1 LALAELANVAYAYPP
16 LAPGLPSPVVL
27 RDVSLRVEAGEFV
40 ALMGRT
46 GAGKSTLCMC
56 LNGVVPQSTGG
67 RLTGAISVLGHDP
80 RQVPTARLAREVA
93 LVYQDAECQLIMPT
107 VEEEVAF
114 GPGNLGIDRA
124 EIAERVAWALRLVG
138 IEELCHRPPSQ
149 LSGGQMQRV
158 AIAANLAML
167 PRLLILD
174 EPFAGL
180 DPAGRRQVANAICRL
195 RAEREIAVLLATTNA
210 EIAAET
216 ADRIAILDDGCI
228 ALDSP
233 PADAFAHT
241 EIIAKT
247 GVGRPSVTEL
257 AAALNRELGTAY
269 AWTTLP
275 QARDDLERL
284 LLPGR
289 PA

>member
-1 LALAELANVAYAYPP
+1 MAIVELTNVAYAYPP
-16 LAPGLPSPVVL
+16 LAPELPRVAVL
-27 RDVSLRVEAGEFV
+27 RDVTLHIEAGEFV

-46 GAGKSTLCMC
+46 GSGKSTLCMC

-67 RLTGAISVLGHDP
+67 RLAGELSILGHDP
-80 RQVPTARLAREVA
+80 RQIPTAQLAREVA
-93 LVYQDAECQLIMPT
+93 LVYQDAESQLFMPT

-138 IEELCHRPPSQ
+138 IQDLCHRPPSQ
-149 LSGGQMQRV
+149 LSGGQMHRV

-180 DPAGRRQVANAICRL
+180 DPVGCRQVADAIHRL
-195 RAEREIAVLLATTNA
+195 RAERDVTVLLATTQA
-210 EIAAET
+210 DIAAEA
-216 ADRIAILDDGCI
+216 ADRVSILHDGCI
-228 ALDSP
+228 VQDDSP
-233 PADAFAHT
+233 ANIFADT
-241 EIIAKT
+241 DLIAKT
-247 GVGRPSVTEL
+247 GVGRPAIAEL
-257 AAALNRELGTAY
+257 ASTLNRQLGTTYSWMA
-269 AWTTLP
+269 AP
-275 QARDDLERL
+275 QAQAELASL
-284 LLPGR
+284 LLRGR

>member
-1 LALAELANVAYAYPP
+1 LPVVELSHVAYAYPP
-16 LAPGLPSPVVL
+16 LAPGLPSPTVL
-27 RDVSLRVEAGEFV
+27 RDVSLRIEPGELV

-46 GAGKSTLCMC
+46 GSGKSTLCMC

-67 RLTGAISVLGHDP
+67 RLSGEVTVLGHDP

-93 LVYQDAECQLIMPT
+93 LVYQDAESQLIMPT

-124 EIAERVAWALRLVG
+124 EIAERAAWALRLVG

-180 DPAGRRQVANAICRL
+180 DPAGRRQVATAIRQL

-228 ALDSP
+228 VLDAP

-275 QARDDLERL
+275 QARDDLGQL
-284 LLPGR
+284 LLQGR
-289 PA
+289 PV